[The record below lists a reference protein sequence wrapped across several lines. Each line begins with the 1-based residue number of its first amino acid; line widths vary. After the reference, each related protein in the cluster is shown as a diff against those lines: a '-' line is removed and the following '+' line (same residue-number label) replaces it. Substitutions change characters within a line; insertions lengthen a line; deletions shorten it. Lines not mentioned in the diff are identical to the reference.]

1 MGLWSHML
9 HLCDDC
15 FHFTSSTSTFLPQ
28 SIVIFFPPLFI
39 MWKVEKGGWK
49 NKLLCMRK
57 CSLTTMCGWGGQGQF
72 RDLLKRWRNTHL
84 LGSPKG
90 SRKNPQD
97 SKNKAGKKFRLA
109 GYRCHKEKADVKCE
123 PTGLMRKSGNRW
135 VRWLNGGNVPGSL
148 FPTYTSI
155 KHISVTTSLYLISVY
170 MYSIKHM
177 GSLIYNVNRRSI
189 FNDVGSF
196 NERLSGKCGK

>member
-1 MGLWSHML
+1 ML
-9 HLCDDC
+9 LGNGTLKPHASFMWWLFP
-15 FHFTSSTSTFLPQ
+15 FHFININFSTS
-28 SIVIFFPPLFI
+28 INCNFFFPLFI

-109 GYRCHKEKADVKCE
+109 GYRCHKEKADVKYE

-155 KHISVTTSLYLISVY
+155 KHISVTTSFNISLYVFY
-170 MYSIKHM
+170 QTHGK
-177 GSLIYNVNRRSI
+177 
-189 FNDVGSF
+189 FNIQ
-196 NERLSGKCGK
+196 R